1 MKTIK
6 SLLIYDQNKEDI
18 NLNKLLDSIPLLEVI
33 ESTSRPEAAV
43 NILINQPVDLVFIV
57 INSDNHPV

>member
-57 INSDNHPV
+57 INSFKSN